1 MTTDYGAAAEMFS
14 AFLLV
19 TLNEE
24 TVHAIGVPF
33 SGLQDQ
39 IWSMI
44 RLGVLVWMMYPVQ
57 SRWTLITDHL
67 QKWCFNA
74 TMASPQAGHVG
85 NSVDVMN
92 AWLLHWHPFT
102 LSILIPLSCPPW
114 SLETVW
120 SFFWVRC
127 ICILQL
133 YILYVPTSGFC
144 TIRILS
150 TVTIHFRHEPP
161 GFLIPTASPTVV
173 LPPSSYTWRW
183 PGSTTPAGGVG
194 WAGEVFWMV
203 WCYFCKHYKAMV
215 EAILKNMF
223 FGCTVYPFMVFRTYI
238 VLFKSNGCAFRRS
251 NDEALFGT
259 QLENNLFRA
268 KIRVRCLP

>member
-1 MTTDYGAAAEMFS
+1 LRSTATTTDYGAAAEMFS

-24 TVHAIGVPF
+24 TAHAIGVPF

-67 QKWCFNA
+67 QKWCFND

-114 SLETVW
+114 SLETSWNCLKIFLGTMYMYVAAIHSIYSHF
-120 SFFWVRC
+120 SF
-127 ICILQL
+127 L
-133 YILYVPTSGFC
+133 YHQNLVHRHHPLPSRATRIFDSNCFSHSRSSSKLLYLALARVNHSC
-144 TIRILS
+144 
-150 TVTIHFRHEPP
+150 
-161 GFLIPTASPTVV
+161 
-173 LPPSSYTWRW
+173 RW
-183 PGSTTPAGGVG
+183 GRMSRGSLLDG
-194 WAGEVFWMV
+194 
-203 WCYFCKHYKAMV
+203 
-215 EAILKNMF
+215 L
-223 FGCTVYPFMVFRTYI
+223 
-238 VLFKSNGCAFRRS
+238 VLFLQ
-251 NDEALFGT
+251 AL
-259 QLENNLFRA
+259 
-268 KIRVRCLP
+268 